1 MQTQVLE
8 ITNNLNN
15 TNEIDQSL
23 GNKIYEAQRSFLQT
37 SLGKAVNTAVDIGL
51 KVVLPDV
58 IEDEVID
65 IKDCILENGFKAGME
80 EIVKSGIDFGK
91 SVSGIITGNFETVE
105 QIQMAV
111 KNGGILD
118 KTSELFDNVINLVKE
133 KGMIN
138 NTTASLI
145 KQGKNSIISSI
156 SNKIEE
162 TLTNQIKAVEKI
174 EKFTN
179 NWNTAYGIQDF
190 DKMETAYKNIK
201 NNLEKTLPLEKIIN
215 NARTIENIHNLIKNN
230 GKKFNLSDEELSL
243 AQRL

>member
-1 MQTQVLE
+1 MQNQVLE
-8 ITNNLNN
+8 VTNDLENK
-15 TNEIDQSL
+15 NEINQSV
-23 GNKIYEAQRSFLQT
+23 GNKIYEAQQSFLQT
-37 SLGKAVNTAVDIGL
+37 SLGTAVNSAVDIGL
-51 KVVLPDV
+51 KAVLPDL

-65 IKDCILENGFKAGME
+65 IKNCILENGFKSGIE
-80 EIVKSGIDFGK
+80 EIIKSGIDFGK
-91 SVSGIITGNFETVE
+91 SISGIITGNFESVE

-111 KNGGILD
+111 KSGGILD
-118 KTSELFDNVINLVKE
+118 KTSELLDNVINLVKQKE
-133 KGMIN
+133 LIN
-138 NTTASLI
+138 KTTASLI

-174 EKFTN
+174 EKYTN

-190 DKMETAYKNIK
+190 DKMESAYKNIK
-201 NNLEKTLPLEKIIN
+201 NNLEKVVPLEKIVS

-230 GKKFNLSDEELSL
+230 GKNFDLSEEKIAL